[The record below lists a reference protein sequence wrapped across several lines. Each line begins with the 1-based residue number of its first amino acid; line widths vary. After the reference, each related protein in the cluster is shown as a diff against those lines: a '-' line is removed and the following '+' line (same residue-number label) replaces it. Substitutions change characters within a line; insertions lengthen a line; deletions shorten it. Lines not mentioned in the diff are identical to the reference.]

1 MNADIAAA
9 GIGIAVIFE
18 PNRKFIDAVL
28 RGQDAARSRRG
39 GPLQQ
44 SARIHPPAQVEQ
56 AAAQL
61 ETLSTELS
69 ATSGE
74 VAIVLAGVDSALLA
88 AQATRLS
95 LERTDDPIHAGAY
108 EAVRGDLRTR
118 LQGAIQHGE
127 SMRTWLALEHQRLAK
142 AERRAERKA
151 AEAEA
156 ARRAVAREAAEREA
170 AERRREEKRQRTTS
184 PRTSSEPASSDP
196 YPGYTGPA
204 MLRTRREDLE
214 ALLLRRLGLG
224 NPSGERD
231 QRGAVMFP

>member
-170 AERRREEKRQRTTS
+170 AERRREGKEAADHFTADVLRACVVRSVSGLHGSRDATHPEGRPGS
-184 PRTSSEPASSDP
+184 PA
-196 YPGYTGPA
+196 
-204 MLRTRREDLE
+204 LE
-214 ALLLRRLGLG
+214 TAWLGK
-224 NPSGERD
+224 PIR
-231 QRGAVMFP
+231 